1 MASEVDICNLA
12 LANLGDVA
20 SVSSINPPEGS
31 AQAEHC
37 QRFYPIARD
46 SLLEM
51 HNWGFATK
59 RTTLAL
65 LGSSWPEWQYCY
77 AQPIDM
83 LNALAVLSNTAA
95 DDYSVPIPQPYSNI
109 ATVNAGQGFY
119 TPAPFS
125 CETLDDGTAV
135 IYTDMENATL
145 RYTARVQDP
154 TKFSPL
160 FVEALSWLLA
170 SKLAGP
176 IIKGDAG
183 AAMAKSCMASFM
195 VVYGKATM
203 SDANQRRTNIQQS
216 VNWMANR

>member
-20 SVSSINPPEGS
+20 TVSSINPPEGS

-51 HNWGFATK
+51 HPWGFATK

-65 LGSSWPEWQYCY
+65 LGSSWPEWKYCY
-77 AQPIDM
+77 AQPSDM
-83 LNALAVLSNTAA
+83 LNALAVLSDTAA
-95 DDYSVPIPQPYSNI
+95 NDYSVPIPQPYSNI

-119 TPAPFS
+119 TPQPFS
-125 CETLDDGTAV
+125 CETLDDGTEV
-135 IYTDMENATL
+135 IYTDVENATL
-145 RYTARVQDP
+145 RYTARVEDS

-176 IIKGDAG
+176 ILKGDAG
-183 AAMAKSCMASFM
+183 AAMAKNCMQSFL
-195 VVYGKATM
+195 VTYSKATV